1 ESFLSS
7 SLLFSFSIHFPPM
20 SERKS
25 AVSPISRPP
34 TPPIRF
40 TETIPLKVKKGAR
53 LAINVRQSDNCV
65 TRILEGSPL
74 FHRINIGDRIIG
86 VNGKSIDLKRLQ
98 EFLEKNGDA
107 EFLVKLEHMTFSWS
121 WLRKTTLECIATD
134 KENEVKVIG
143 RAINVYKVV
152 LHDFTPSEIRSP
164 LGLQI
169 RYDARERIEIY
180 HVAPKSIC
188 ATHLRSGDIIRE
200 INGRTVC
207 SKSMCQ
213 AWMQQSLC
221 ATKKVALTIE
231 TPVNGHDSY
240 REQEEMPEEVIQI
253 AKKQIDFLKR
263 GGASRLTPKGISAVR
278 SSSSTTM
285 IDVFK
290 KTESPK
296 IARSPGREQRV
307 ITSTVVN
314 QISNSPVVIIYRNP
328 LTFFPSQVINT
339 FFYRFRCRPRRDWS
353 SNIMQTWIQTRSK
366 TARISNDWVE
376 IHESI
381 DT

>member
-1 ESFLSS
+1 LSSFL
-7 SLLFSFSIHFPPM
+7 IHFPPM

-25 AVSPISRPP
+25 AVSPVSPRPP
-34 TPPIRF
+34 TPPNRY
-40 TETIPLKVKKGAR
+40 TETIRLKVKKGTR

-65 TRILEGSPL
+65 TRIQEASPL
-74 FHRINIGDRIIG
+74 LHRINIGDRIIA
-86 VNGKSIDLKRLQ
+86 VNGKPIDLKRLQ
-98 EFLEKNGDA
+98 EFLEENWDK
-107 EFLVKLEHMTFSWS
+107 EFLVKLERLTFSWS

-200 INGRTVC
+200 VNGRTVC

-240 REQEEMPEEVIQI
+240 REQEEMPEEVLQI

-278 SSSSTTM
+278 SSSSTTI

-296 IARSPGREQRV
+296 LARSPGIEQRV
-307 ITSTVVN
+307 TM
-314 QISNSPVVIIYRNP
+314 
-328 LTFFPSQVINT
+328 
-339 FFYRFRCRPRRDWS
+339 S
-353 SNIMQTWIQTRSK
+353 SSERLEFEHHADMDPNKIKNCKNIK
-366 TARISNDWVE
+366 
-376 IHESI
+376 
-381 DT
+381 